1 MSAFASS
8 DKLHTINAN
17 IGFNVGMS
25 IDDRSAVHIEN
36 VEAVDFMYEWP
47 MIIRPFPLAT
57 CEKN

>member
-1 MSAFASS
+1 M
-8 DKLHTINAN
+8 D
-17 IGFNVGMS
+17 MS